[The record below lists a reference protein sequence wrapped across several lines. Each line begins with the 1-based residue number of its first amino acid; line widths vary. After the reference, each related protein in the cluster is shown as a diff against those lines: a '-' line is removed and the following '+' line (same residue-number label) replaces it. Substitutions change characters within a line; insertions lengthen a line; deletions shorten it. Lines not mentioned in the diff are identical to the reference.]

1 MTKLTFID
9 LFCGIGGFHQALI
22 KINKD
27 NKCILASDI
36 CPKAKAVYQDNY
48 GDDIPFNDNIK
59 YITQLEFKK
68 KDTELQQIQEL
79 SPDEYKKALTKNIN
93 THIKGKLDVI
103 CGGFPC
109 QPFSNGGQKGAFLDP
124 RGTLFYDIIEIANVK
139 KPKFMFLENV
149 KHIKKVSNGD
159 VYKAI
164 LNTLKET
171 GYKVFVNIISPH
183 QLGVPQQ
190 RERVIFSCIR
200 NDVYHKALVK
210 NNGLK
215 NIQLEGEFPLD
226 IQPDIKIDFTKII
239 DKVTSEELEKYKIS
253 EELENVLNCWNKAV
267 EFVDDKEKLSP
278 TILAEN
284 LKTNYFQLDDE
295 GNIAFNTDKEPIV
308 KNEYLTEWNS
318 FPTWKKDYIL
328 KNKTIYNTYKSKWD
342 KWLKDNDKLLKKK
355 KIYSKLEWQTGP
367 KKKNDTIWNYFI
379 QIRQSGIRVKKAKY
393 FPTLV
398 AIVQTPIYGKEKR
411 YITPRECAR
420 LQSFPDSFKLPEKD
434 QVAYKQ
440 FGNAVNVDVVYTVM
454 KKVLDTFN

>member
-1 MTKLTFID
+1 MSSLNFID
-9 LFCGIGGFHQALI
+9 LFCGIGGFHQALK
-22 KINKD
+22 KINKSH
-27 NKCILASDI
+27 KCILASDI
-36 CPKAKAVYQDNY
+36 CPNAKAVYQDNY
-48 GDDIPFNDNIK
+48 GNDIPFNDNIK

-68 KDTELQQIQEL
+68 KENELQQIKKL
-79 SPDEYKKALTKNIN
+79 SPEEYKKTLSKNIN
-93 THIKGKLDVI
+93 SNIKGRLDII

-109 QPFSNGGQKGAFLDP
+109 QPFSNGGHKEAFLDP
-124 RGTLFYDIIEIANVK
+124 RGTLFYDIIEIAKVK

-164 LNTLKET
+164 LNTLKNT
-171 GYKVFVNIISPH
+171 GYKVFVNILSPH

-200 NDVYHKALVK
+200 NDVYHKAVIK
-210 NNGLK
+210 NKSLK
-215 NIQLEGEFPLD
+215 ELSIEGEFPLNID
-226 IQPDIKIDFTKII
+226 PNIKIDMTKII
-239 DKVTSEELEKYKIS
+239 ETVTGDKLKKYKIS
-253 EELENVLNCWNKAV
+253 KELEDVLNCWNNV
-267 EFVDDKEKLSP
+267 VGFVNDNEKLSP

-284 LKTNYFQLDDE
+284 LKTDYFQLDNESNITFDE
-295 GNIAFNTDKEPIV
+295 NKQPII
-308 KNEYLTEWNS
+308 KKQYLEEWNK
-318 FPTWKKDYIL
+318 FPNWQKDYVL
-328 KNKTIYNTYKSKWD
+328 KNKPIYNKYKSKWN
-342 KWLKDNDKLLKKK
+342 KWLADNAELLKKK

-379 QIRQSGIRVKKAKY
+379 QIRQSGIRVKKAQY

-420 LQSFPDSFKLPEKD
+420 LQSFPDSFKLPENDK
-434 QVAYKQ
+434 VAYKQ

-454 KKVLDTFN
+454 KKVLDTFS